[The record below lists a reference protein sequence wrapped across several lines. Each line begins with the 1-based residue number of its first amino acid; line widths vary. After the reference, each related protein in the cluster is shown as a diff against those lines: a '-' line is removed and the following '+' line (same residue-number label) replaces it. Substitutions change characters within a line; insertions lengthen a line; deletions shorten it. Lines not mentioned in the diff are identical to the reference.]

1 MLSLIKE
8 ELRSLF
14 RNKKTLISVIALLF
28 IPILYSGMFLW
39 AFWDPYDHLADLP
52 VVIVNEDKGAELEGE
67 ELKLGQEFVDKL
79 KGNNDFNFI
88 FKSKE
93 DAYEGLKHQEYYL
106 LVEVPQNFSENATTL
121 MDEDPKKLDL
131 IYVPNE
137 SFNFLASQI
146 GGTAIE
152 QIKASLSEKITET
165 YADTIFSKITAVGE
179 GLEQASEGAGEL
191 NNGVLELKDGTSTL
205 HEKLAELASK
215 SIEFSEGM
223 DSANSGSKELAA
235 GLETLNNGLEELG
248 KGHSTLTS
256 AASEITSGTEELAA
270 GISQTQDG
278 IKQINGKMPEL
289 EKGSTS
295 LAEGADNLSGSLNTW
310 KVEAENVSS
319 AMTLLKNKLEPV
331 MTNLDPAQQKEL
343 STLLAQLEGGTQALS
358 QSAGTISNGAN
369 SLSSKLQELNKNQQI
384 LTNGIQQ
391 LVGGSDQLALGSEKL
406 LAGQNEFQAGMKTF
420 GQKFAEAE
428 SGANKLVS
436 GATELS
442 GGIGQLTEGTEKIS
456 SGAGQLEEGAKKIT
470 DGTIELSDGSKELAE
485 KLKDGATEASSVNA
499 GDKTYNMIA
508 SPVEIQ
514 NEKIN
519 EVPNYGTGFAPYFIS
534 LGLFVGA
541 LLLSIVFPLREPAAI
556 PKNGWSWFTS
566 KFTLLSGIG
575 IAQGLIAASILIGA
589 LGLDVKS
596 IPLFLLFVMVTSIT
610 FMALIQFFVTVFGD
624 PGRFIAILILI
635 FQLTTSAGTFPL
647 ELIPDF
653 LQHFNAFF
661 PMTYTVQGFKAV
673 ISSGDYS
680 FMWNN
685 IFVLIGYTVIFMIG
699 SLSYFNF
706 KHRRQFKTLVK
717 E

>member
-1 MLSLIKE
+1 MLNLIKE

-14 RNKKTLISVIALLF
+14 KNKKILISVIALLF

-52 VVIVNEDKGAELEGE
+52 VVIVNEDKGAELEGD
-67 ELKLGQEFVDKL
+67 ELNLGKDFVEKL
-79 KGNNDFNFI
+79 KGNDEFNFI

-93 DAYEGLKHQEYYL
+93 DAYEGLKNQEYYL

-121 MDEDPKKLDL
+121 MDAEPKKLDL

-137 SFNFLASQI
+137 SFNFLAAQI

-152 QIKASLSEKITET
+152 QIKTSVSEKITET
-165 YADTIFSKITAVGE
+165 YAETIFSKISAVGD
-179 GLEQASEGAGEL
+179 GLEQASEGAGKL
-191 NNGVLELKDGTSTL
+191 NNGAVELKDGTSTL
-205 HEKLAELASK
+205 REKLAELASK
-215 SIEFSEGM
+215 SIKFSEGM
-223 DSANSGSKELAA
+223 NSANSGSKELAA
-235 GLETLNNGLEELG
+235 GLEPLNNGLEELG

-289 EKGSTS
+289 EKGTTS
-295 LAEGADNLSGSLNTW
+295 LAEGANNLSDSLNTW
-310 KVEAENVSS
+310 KTEAENVSNGM
-319 AMTLLKNKLEPV
+319 ALLKNKLGPV
-331 MTNLDPAQQKEL
+331 MASLDPAEQKEL
-343 STLLAQLEGGTQALS
+343 STLLAKLEGGTQTLS
-358 QSAGTISNGAN
+358 QSAGVLSNGAN
-369 SLSSKLQELNKNQQI
+369 SLSSNLQELNKNQQI
-384 LTNGIQQ
+384 LSAGIQE
-391 LVGGSDQLALGSEKL
+391 LAEGSDRLALGSQQL
-406 LAGQNEFQAGMKTF
+406 LAGQKEFQSGMKTF
-420 GQKFAEAE
+420 EQKFAEAE
-428 SGANKLVS
+428 SGAKQLVS

-442 GGIGQLTEGTEKIS
+442 DGINELTKGTEKITK
-456 SGAGQLEEGAKKIT
+456 GTGQLEEGAKKIA
-470 DGTIELSDGSKELAE
+470 DGTNELSDGSNELAE
-485 KLKDGATEASSVNA
+485 KLAEGAVEATSVHA
-499 GDKTYNMIA
+499 DDKTYDMLA

-556 PKNGWSWFTS
+556 PKNGWSWFSS

-575 IAQGLIAASILIGA
+575 ITQGLIAAAVLIGA

-647 ELIPDF
+647 ELIPNF

-685 IFVLIGYTVIFMIG
+685 LIILIGYTVIFMIG
-699 SLSYFNF
+699 SLLYFNF
-706 KHRRQFKTLVK
+706 KHKRQFKTLVK